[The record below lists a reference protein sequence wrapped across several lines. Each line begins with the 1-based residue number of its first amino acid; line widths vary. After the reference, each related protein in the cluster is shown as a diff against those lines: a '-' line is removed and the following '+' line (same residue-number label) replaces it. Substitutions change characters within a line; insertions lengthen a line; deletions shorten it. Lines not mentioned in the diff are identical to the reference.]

1 MNKSLYSLMLMD
13 EVVNEI
19 DKLALRQGTN
29 RSNLVNQI
37 LAEYVSVSTP
47 EKQIDS
53 IFRRMEELLDRSSEL
68 VPMVTPNQL
77 SMSVKSSLEYK
88 YRPTVRYVVQLYRT
102 PQDSAIGELAVNFRS
117 QSASLLNNMARF
129 FVLWKELEDN
139 YAAGYFLPGAI
150 RYELSQSRF
159 VRTISIPRGA
169 KYTEEDLGKALSE
182 YVTAFDKIMKLYLAG
197 MLTERDLE
205 RQYLAYFRNNKYLI

>member
-13 EVVNEI
+13 EVVSEI

-68 VPMVTPNQL
+68 VPLVTPNQL
-77 SMSVKSSLEYK
+77 SMSVKSSLQYK
-88 YRPTVRYVVQLYRT
+88 YRPTIRYVVQLYRT
-102 PQDSAIGELAVNFRS
+102 PDKAIGELTVNFRS

-129 FVLWKELEDN
+129 FVLRKELEDN
-139 YAAGYFLPGAI
+139 YAAGYFEPGAI
-150 RYELSQSRF
+150 RYELSSSKF
-159 VRTISIPRGA
+159 VRTIAVPRGA

-182 YVTAFDKIMKLYLAG
+182 YVTAFDKIMKRYLAG
-197 MLTERDLE
+197 MLTDRDLE
-205 RQYLAYFRNNKYLI
+205 MQYLAYFRNNKYLI

>member
-13 EVVNEI
+13 EVVDEI
-19 DKLALRQGTN
+19 DKLALRLNTN

-53 IFRRMEELLDRSSEL
+53 IFRQMEELIGQSPEL
-68 VPMVTPNQL
+68 VPLVTPNQL
-77 SMSVKSSLEYK
+77 SMSVKSSLQYK

-102 PQDSAIGELAVNFRS
+102 PEKAIGELTVNFRS
-117 QSASLLNNMARF
+117 QSPSLLNNMASF
-129 FVLWKELEDN
+129 FVLWKRLEDN
-139 YAAGYFLPGAI
+139 YASYYFEPGAL
-150 RYELSQSRF
+150 RYELSSSKF
-159 VRTISIPRGA
+159 VRTIAVPKGRR
-169 KYTEEDLGKALSE
+169 YTEEDLSKAISG
-182 YVTAFDKIMKLYLAG
+182 YVTAFDRIMKRYLAG

-205 RQYLAYFRNNKYLI
+205 LQYLAYFRNNNYLI

>member
-13 EVVNEI
+13 EVVDEI
-19 DKLALRQGTN
+19 DKLALRLNTN

-53 IFRRMEELLDRSSEL
+53 IFRRMEELIGSSPEL
-68 VPMVTPNQL
+68 VPLVTPNQL
-77 SMSVKSSLEYK
+77 SMSVKSSLQYK

-102 PQDSAIGELAVNFRS
+102 PEKAIGELTVNFRS
-117 QSASLLNNMARF
+117 QSPSLLNNMASF
-129 FVLWKELEDN
+129 FVLWKRLEDN
-139 YAAGYFLPGAI
+139 YASYYFEPGAL
-150 RYELSQSRF
+150 RYELSSSKF
-159 VRTISIPRGA
+159 VRTIAVPKGRR
-169 KYTEEDLGKALSE
+169 YTEEELSKAISD
-182 YVTAFDKIMKLYLAG
+182 YVTAFDKIMKRYLAG

-205 RQYLAYFRNNKYLI
+205 MQYLAYFRNNNYLI

>member
-13 EVVNEI
+13 EVVDEI
-19 DKLALRQGTN
+19 DKLALRLNTN

-53 IFRRMEELLDRSSEL
+53 IFRKMEELIGSSPEL
-68 VPMVTPNQL
+68 VPLVTPNQL
-77 SMSVKSSLEYK
+77 SMSVKSSLQYK

-102 PQDSAIGELAVNFRS
+102 PEKAIGELAVNFRS
-117 QSASLLNNMARF
+117 QSPSLLNNMASF
-129 FVLWKELEDN
+129 FVLWKRLEDN
-139 YAAGYFLPGAI
+139 YASYYFEPGAL
-150 RYELSQSRF
+150 RYELSSSKF
-159 VRTISIPRGA
+159 VRTIAVPKGRR
-169 KYTEEDLGKALSE
+169 YTEEELSKAISD
-182 YVTAFDKIMKLYLAG
+182 YVTAFDKIMKRYHAG

-205 RQYLAYFRNNKYLI
+205 MQYLAYFRNYNYLI

>member
-13 EVVNEI
+13 EVVDEI
-19 DKLALRQGTN
+19 DKLALRLNTN

-53 IFRRMEELLDRSSEL
+53 IFRRMEELIGSSPEL
-68 VPMVTPNQL
+68 VPLVTPNQL
-77 SMSVKSSLEYK
+77 SMSVKSSLQYK

-102 PQDSAIGELAVNFRS
+102 PEKAIGELAVNFRS
-117 QSASLLNNMARF
+117 QSPSLLNNMASF
-129 FVLWKELEDN
+129 FVLWKRLEDN
-139 YAAGYFLPGAI
+139 YASYYFEPGAL
-150 RYELSQSRF
+150 RYELSSSKF
-159 VRTISIPRGA
+159 VRTIAVPKGRR
-169 KYTEEDLGKALSE
+169 YTEEELSKAISD
-182 YVTAFDKIMKLYLAG
+182 YVTAFDKIMKRYLAG

-205 RQYLAYFRNNKYLI
+205 MQYLAYFRNNNYLI

>member
-13 EVVNEI
+13 EVVKEV
-19 DKLALRQGTN
+19 DKLALRAGTS

-53 IFRRMEELLDRSSEL
+53 IFRSMEELLSRTTEL
-68 VPMVTPNQL
+68 VPMVVPNQL
-77 SMSVKSSLEYK
+77 SMSVKSSLQYK

-102 PQDSAIGELAVNFRS
+102 PEDGAIGELTVNFRS
-117 QSASLLNNMARF
+117 QSVGLLNNMARF

-139 YAAGYFLPGAI
+139 YTAGYFTPGAI
-150 RYELSQSRF
+150 RYELSPSKF
-159 VRTISIPRGA
+159 VRTISVPAGA
-169 KYTEEDLGKALSE
+169 KYTEEDLGRALSD
-182 YVTAFDKIMKLYLAG
+182 YVKVFDKAMKRYLAG
-197 MLTERDLE
+197 MLTDRDLE
-205 RQYLAYFRNNKYLI
+205 MMYLSHFRNNKYLI

>member
-102 PQDSAIGELAVNFRS
+102 PQNSAIGELAV
-117 QSASLLNNMARF
+117 
-129 FVLWKELEDN
+129 
-139 YAAGYFLPGAI
+139 
-150 RYELSQSRF
+150 
-159 VRTISIPRGA
+159 
-169 KYTEEDLGKALSE
+169 
-182 YVTAFDKIMKLYLAG
+182 
-197 MLTERDLE
+197 
-205 RQYLAYFRNNKYLI
+205 

>member
-1 MNKSLYSLMLMD
+1 MLMD
-13 EVVNEI
+13 EVVSEI

-68 VPMVTPNQL
+68 VPLVTPNQL
-77 SMSVKSSLEYK
+77 SMSVKSSLQYK
-88 YRPTVRYVVQLYRT
+88 YRPTIRYVVQLYRT
-102 PQDSAIGELAVNFRS
+102 PDKAIGELTVNFRS

-150 RYELSQSRF
+150 RYELSPSRF

-182 YVTAFDKIMKLYLAG
+182 YVTAFDKTMKRYLAG
-197 MLTERDLE
+197 MLTDRDLE
-205 RQYLAYFRNNKYLI
+205 MQYLAYFRNNKYLI

>member
-102 PQDSAIGELAVNFRS
+102 PQDAAIGELAVNFRS

-169 KYTEEDLGKALSE
+169 KYTEEDLGRALSE
-182 YVTAFDKIMKLYLAG
+182 YVTAFDKIMKRYLAG

-205 RQYLAYFRNNKYLI
+205 MQYLSYFRNNKYLI

>member
-13 EVVNEI
+13 DVVSEI

-53 IFRRMEELLDRSSEL
+53 IFRRMEELIGKTSEL
-68 VPMVTPNQL
+68 VPLVVPNQL
-77 SMSVKSSLEYK
+77 SMSVKSSLRYK
-88 YRPTVRYVVQLYRT
+88 YRPTVRYVVQMYRA
-102 PQDSAIGELAVNFRS
+102 PEGSAIGELTVNFRS
-117 QSASLLNNMARF
+117 QSAGLLNNMARF

-139 YAAGYFLPGAI
+139 YAAGYFAPGAI
-150 RYELSQSRF
+150 RYELSTSRF
-159 VRTISIPRGA
+159 VRTIAVPRGA
-169 KYTEEDLGKALSE
+169 KYTEEDLGRAISE
-182 YVTAFDKIMKLYLAG
+182 YVTAFDKIMKRYLAG
-197 MLTERDLE
+197 MLSERDLE
-205 RQYLAYFRNNKYLI
+205 MQYLSYFRNNKYLI